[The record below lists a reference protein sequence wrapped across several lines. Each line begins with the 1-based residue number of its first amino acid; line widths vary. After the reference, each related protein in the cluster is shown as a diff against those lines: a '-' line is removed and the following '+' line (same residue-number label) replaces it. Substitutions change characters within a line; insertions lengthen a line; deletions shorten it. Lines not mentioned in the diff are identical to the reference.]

1 MRQLLAAALAALTF
15 MIATAAPLRAQQAP
29 AGASTP
35 IPAEKPDPFGERV
48 RTYLLSHPEVIME
61 AVQLLQERQKL
72 AEAESQKQAITVH
85 AGEIFHDPTSPVWGN
100 TAGDVTLVEF
110 FDYNCKYC
118 RAVDPTIV
126 GLQDADPMLRL
137 AYKEFPILGAG
148 SLAAAKVALAAQRQG
163 KYHELH
169 QALMSATSSVDG
181 DTALQAAKAL
191 GLDVDRLKR
200 DMGDPAIAE
209 TIARNQALA
218 GALGING
225 TPSFVVADQVVPG
238 AADRATFEGLIS
250 QARGSKPAKP

>member
-1 MRQLLAAALAALTF
+1 MRQLLAAALAASTF
-15 MIATAAPLRAQQAP
+15 MIGSAAPTRAQQAP
-29 AGASTP
+29 AAASTQ
-35 IPAEKPDPFGERV
+35 IPADKPDPFGEQV
-48 RTYLLSHPEVIME
+48 RAYLLSHPEVIME

-72 AEAESQKQAITVH
+72 AEAESQKQAITAH
-85 AGEIFHDPTSPVWGN
+85 AGEIFHDPAAPVGGN
-100 TAGDVTLVEF
+100 ATGDVTLVEF

-118 RAVDPTIV
+118 RAVAPTIAE
-126 GLQDADPMLRL
+126 LQGADPKLRL

-169 QALMSATSSVDG
+169 RALMSATSSVDG

-200 DMGDPAIAE
+200 DMDDPAIAE

-218 GALGING
+218 AELGING
-225 TPSFVVADQVVPG
+225 TPGFVVADQVVPG
-238 AADRATFEGLIS
+238 VADRAAFEGLIRE
-250 QARGSKPAKP
+250 ARGSKPAKP